1 MQSIYINDCRQQSKS
16 SSSSSFSRR
25 AVMRNAFF
33 LRVHGV
39 VLYYIENIDMAIQYN
54 KPEKK
59 SIEDV
64 CLGEEKKSRDAK
76 KSLV

>member
-1 MQSIYINDCRQQSKS
+1 
-16 SSSSSFSRR
+16 
-25 AVMRNAFF
+25 MRNAFF